1 MNSPLPPRFAIL
13 TNPGPTTLFIGALLA
28 TSTVTYLLAPND
40 QLLGYLTPTTSLLIV
55 FLLNTDFKN
64 WWRYSLIAA
73 VTLVLAGLVWQQP
86 LPMLLVE
93 CPVILTQALC
103 AAWWA
108 RRLMPED
115 RTVTLSVWLKLFGGL
130 TLIVDPVAALGAAGL
145 YYSSGQSHWRELS
158 QAWLLRDTVSASV
171 FFTYFLLAKKT
182 DFVQLLR
189 PTQLRYWLAAV
200 PLAAYTYLAF
210 ENFTNPFIALALPFT
225 LVALYFPVVQTG
237 FMTWLAIALAWLLHL
252 IGWLQPAADI
262 FHTSEPAAAL
272 LMSITFIFPAIVGIA
287 MHEARAREEKILG
300 LSERLNL
307 ATTSNGLGVWE
318 WDLLQDR
325 LIWDDQMHRLYDSVM
340 PQAEQ
345 APKHWR
351 EYVMPEDLAKLEQAL
366 SQAMA
371 GEKVTGVDFAV
382 RTKSGRERILH
393 MTATPI
399 KNTADQVIKLVGINS
414 DITEAYYAD
423 LLLAEKNR
431 IVELTQKEFALLFEI
446 APGPLLMVNNQGRI
460 KKANSAA
467 HRLFQY
473 TTLAEENLSRLFP
486 EMPLHE
492 LFDTPFIDTASTG
505 EYRREVLGLT
515 RQKQTVAVEVRQR
528 LFMLNDEDFLIFS
541 VRDLTEQKQVEA
553 AISAAQREAERANAA
568 KSEFIA
574 NMSHEIRTPLNAV
587 LGTVKLLQHTQLTD
601 LQLNYLNMVHG
612 AGESLLAI
620 LNNILDISKIE
631 AGRMELSPV
640 PFNLEDVLT
649 RLSSIMAINVGNK
662 DLDLAIEVERGLG
675 QVFFGDPQRL
685 QQVLVNLLSNAIKFT
700 ERGHILLRVH
710 QFEAKGE
717 QITLEFR
724 VLDTGMGIA
733 PEHQQRLFTAFSQAD
748 NSITRRFGGTGL
760 GLLISKRLV
769 EMMGGNIGLRSQAGE
784 GSEFTFSIKLQPGR
798 EDEEP
803 VTEQPLAVLI
813 IEPVTVVAAALA
825 EYFHSWGWPCDTV
838 SDIQAAMGQLECN
851 SGKIFD
857 CVICGTA
864 INARER
870 MEFLQY
876 IRVRLPHAAQVILGR
891 PPMRERLNDQLRQR
905 QIDGVLVQPVTR
917 TQLSSVLLE
926 ARARLQGITLQIQN
940 DPQQTP
946 QHLRGLRILLVED
959 NALNQVVARG
969 LLEHYG
975 ARVDVAGNGK
985 DAVDQMR
992 QHPHL
997 YQVVLMDVQMPVMDG
1012 FTATRMIREELAIGT
1027 PILAMSAGVM
1037 ASEKNRC
1044 LQAGMVDFVAKPI
1057 NVDALVNA
1065 ILGAVGRPRLG
1076 MYSVSSGLASPG
1088 DTGVF
1093 KPDNLLRHV
1102 RGNDQR
1108 YNAVVGMIRSV
1119 MERGCQPV
1127 DDAMN
1132 ALNNGNTDEARRI
1145 FHTLKGSMGNLG
1157 AMKVWDVAHRL
1168 ELATNQR
1175 AFLPDLLPLMEELRH
1190 TMENMLTAAQQW
1202 LAGPLSVPEEYPHEN
1217 IPADPHSADWQ
1228 KDLEQLRALLAQNDL
1243 HAFDIYETLRPGL
1256 NRQLPVATYRQL
1268 DQAVQ
1273 NLRFNEAETILENNA
1288 AILRENLAQ

>member
-1 MNSPLPPRFAIL
+1 MNSPATHRFAIL
-13 TNPGPTTLFIGALLA
+13 TNPGPTTLFVGALLA
-28 TSTVTYLLAPND
+28 ASTVTYLLVPNN
-40 QLLGYLTPTTSLLIV
+40 QMLGYLTPTTGLLIV
-55 FLLNTDFKN
+55 FLLNTAFNN

-73 VTLVLAGLVWQQP
+73 VTLVLAGLLWQQP
-86 LPMLLVE
+86 LPILLVE
-93 CPVILTQALC
+93 CVVMLAQAFC
-103 AAWWA
+103 AAWWCHK
-108 RRLMPED
+108 LLPED
-115 RTVTLSVWLKLFGGL
+115 RTITLSIWLKLFGGL
-130 TLIVDPVAALGAAGL
+130 ILIVDPVAALGAAGL
-145 YYSSGQSHWRELS
+145 YYSSGQNHWRELS

-200 PLAAYTYLAF
+200 PLAGYTYLAF

-252 IGWLQPAADI
+252 MGWLQPAADI
-262 FHTSEPAAAL
+262 FHISEPAAAL

-325 LIWDDQMHRLYDSVM
+325 LIWDDQMHHLYDSVM

-351 EYVMPEDLAKLEQAL
+351 EYVMPEDLPKLEQAL
-366 SQAMA
+366 NQAMA

-399 KNTADQVIKLVGINS
+399 KNAADQVIKLVGINS

-492 LFDTPFIDTASTG
+492 LFDTPIIDTASTG
-505 EYRREVLGLT
+505 EYRREVLALT

-553 AISAAQREAERANAA
+553 TISAAQREAERANAA

-601 LQLNYLNMVHG
+601 LQLNYLNMVHS

-620 LNNILDISKIE
+620 LNDILDISKIE

-640 PFNLEDVLT
+640 QFNLEDVLT
-649 RLSSIMAINVGNK
+649 RLSSIMAINAGNK
-662 DLDLAIEVERGLG
+662 DLDMAIEVERGLG
-675 QVFFGDPQRL
+675 QVFVGDPQRL

-700 ERGHILLRVH
+700 ERGHVLLRVH
-710 QFEAKGE
+710 QLEATGE

-769 EMMGGNIGLRSQAGE
+769 EMMGGSIGLRSQAGE
-784 GSEFTFSIKLQPGR
+784 GSEFTFSIQLQPGH
-798 EDEEP
+798 EDAESA
-803 VTEQPLAVLI
+803 TEQPLAVLI
-813 IEPVTVVAAALA
+813 VEPVAVVAAALV

-838 SDIQAAMGQLECN
+838 SDTQAAMGRLERN
-851 SGKIFD
+851 SGKTFD

-864 INARER
+864 INARAR

-876 IRVRLPHAAQVILGR
+876 ARVRLPHAAQVILGR

-926 ARARLQGITLQIQN
+926 ARARLQGIALQAT

-946 QHLRGLRILLVED
+946 QHLRGLRVLLVED

-985 DAVDQMR
+985 EAVDQMR
-992 QHPHL
+992 QHPLL

-1012 FTATRMIREELAIGT
+1012 FTATRMIREELAIDT

-1076 MYSVSSGLASPG
+1076 MHSVPSERETPG
-1088 DTGVF
+1088 GTSVF
-1093 KPDNLLRHV
+1093 NPDNLLRHV
-1102 RGNDQR
+1102 KGKGQR
-1108 YNAVVGMIRSV
+1108 YNAVVEMIRSV
-1119 MERGCQPV
+1119 LERSCQPV
-1127 DDAMN
+1127 DEAMN
-1132 ALNNGNTDEARRI
+1132 ALNDGNTDEARRI

-1157 AMKVWDVAHRL
+1157 AMKLWSVAHQL
-1168 ELATNQR
+1168 EVATTES
-1175 AFLPDLLPLMEELRH
+1175 ADPATLLPLMAELRH
-1190 TMENMLTAAQQW
+1190 AMEEMQVLAQQW
-1202 LAGPLSVPEEYPHEN
+1202 LANQKTDPENHPHEK
-1217 IPADPHSADWQ
+1217 IPEDIHSADWQ

-1273 NLRFNEAETILENNA
+1273 NLRFAEAETILQNNA
-1288 AILRENLAQ
+1288 TLLRENLAH